1 MVHKLTEVFECGNIY
16 ALPCLEEKVETTNYQ
31 FLEEYK
37 KLDKLCREMY
47 ESDKGVTSYIDDM
60 KGTPNT
66 KSDKVRGW
74 SSDLRTLIHL
84 RHIRNRLSHDVGTFD
99 TDICTQEDI
108 DALMYF
114 HGRILNGTD
123 PLSQL
128 TKAKREPVKTAAK
141 QEAAKEPV
149 KKSGGC
155 VTYLITLAVFTVI
168 VLIIMFATKTIG

>member
-1 MVHKLTEVFECGNIY
+1 MENTS
-16 ALPCLEEKVETTNYQ
+16 YQ

-60 KGTPNT
+60 KATPNT

-84 RHIRNRLSHDVGTFD
+84 RHIRNRLSHDVGTLD
-99 TDICTQEDI
+99 ANICTQEDI

-123 PLSQL
+123 PISQL
-128 TKAKREPVKTAAK
+128 TKAKKPPQK
-141 QEAAKEPV
+141 QKVTQAAKEPV
-149 KKSGGC
+149 KKSNGC
-155 VTYLITLAVFTVI
+155 VTYLITLAIFTVI

>member
-16 ALPCLEEKVETTNYQ
+16 ALFGLEEKVENTSYQ

-60 KGTPNT
+60 KATPNT

-84 RHIRNRLSHDVGTFD
+84 RHIRNRLSHDVGTLD
-99 TDICTQEDI
+99 ANICTQEDI

-123 PLSQL
+123 PISQL
-128 TKAKREPVKTAAK
+128 TKAKKPPQK
-141 QEAAKEPV
+141 QKVTQAVKEPV
-149 KKSGGC
+149 KKSNGC
-155 VTYLITLAVFTVI
+155 VTYLITLAIFTVI